1 MRSTNRV
8 EWLVHLLHGLLRRPW
23 VLAAVLVADML
34 GFIWG
39 ILYWYGR
46 QLPGSPI
53 WSWPFVPDCPLFGLV
68 GGLALLLVVAQEWTP
83 AVRRVGRSALT
94 AIGLASLLV
103 IGAAYAAGGR
113 ASAQGW
119 ARWAATYESMWG
131 LLAMLCLITAAAWA
145 RVPNWVLSIAAMGQL
160 KYGLWTV
167 FAWLVF
173 WWNTRGLFTFE
184 SVFLTVTHIAMMVQG
199 LTLFAYYQP
208 SSRGALAAGGWFLLS
223 DFVDYGLGHYP
234 RLPRQV
240 PVSLM
245 QWHTIFVTFVL
256 TGAFWWLSGRR
267 TWLQISS
274 PRLAIRASR
283 ST

>member
-1 MRSTNRV
+1 MHSIARV
-8 EWLVHLLHGLLRRPW
+8 EQLVRLLQELLRRPW
-23 VLAAVLVADML
+23 ILAAVLAADML
-34 GFIWG
+34 GFVWG

-46 QLPGSPI
+46 QLPASPI

-83 AVRRVGRSALT
+83 ATRRAVRSALA

-113 ASAQGW
+113 ASVQGW
-119 ARWAATYESMWG
+119 ARWAATYDSMWG
-131 LLAMLCLITAAAWA
+131 LLAMLCLIAAAAWE
-145 RVPNWVLSIAAMGQL
+145 RVPNWVLSLAAMGQL

-167 FAWLVF
+167 FAWIVF
-173 WWNTRGLFTFE
+173 WWNTHGLFTFE

-208 SSRGALAAGGWFLLS
+208 SHRGALAAGGWFLLS

-245 QWHTIFVTFVL
+245 QWHTILVTFAL
-256 TGAFWWLSGRR
+256 TGIFWWLSGRR
-267 TWLQISS
+267 TWLRIPS

-283 ST
+283 PM